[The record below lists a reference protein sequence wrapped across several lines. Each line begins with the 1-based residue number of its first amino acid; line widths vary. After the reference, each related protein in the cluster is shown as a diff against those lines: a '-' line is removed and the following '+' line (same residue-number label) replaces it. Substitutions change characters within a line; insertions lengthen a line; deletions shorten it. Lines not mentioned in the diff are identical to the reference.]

1 MVNQSSVSF
10 TAETQR
16 TQRRHKDLK
25 PKTKDQFPQMLRVG
39 LTGSIGVGKSF
50 VGSVFVE
57 LGCRLLD
64 ADATA
69 REVVLPGTA
78 GLAAVVKEFG
88 PEVLQTDGTLDRKR
102 LGAVV
107 FGDEQKRQRLNGI
120 LHPRII
126 ERQDQILQ
134 QWESEEPNGIG
145 IVDAALMIE
154 SGGYKRFDK
163 LIVVHCRPE
172 VQLERLMLRDGLSC
186 DEAQKRIDSQMPQ
199 EEKQRYA
206 DYLIDTSDG
215 FELTRQRTK
224 AVYDQLA
231 KR

>member
-1 MVNQSSVSF
+1 
-10 TAETQR
+10 
-16 TQRRHKDLK
+16 
-25 PKTKDQFPQMLRVG
+25 MLRVG

-50 VGSVFVE
+50 VGSVFVQ

-64 ADATA
+64 ADETA
-69 REVVLPGTA
+69 REVVLPGTE
-78 GLAAVVKEFG
+78 GLKNIVNEFG
-88 PEVLQTDGTLDRKR
+88 PEVLQPDGALDRKV
-102 LGAVV
+102 LGSIV
-107 FGDEQKRQRLNGI
+107 FANPEKRQRLNAI

-126 ERQDQILQ
+126 ERQDEILNA
-134 QWESEEPNGIG
+134 WESDDPHGIA

-172 VQLERLMLRDGLSC
+172 VQLERLMLRDGLSP

-199 EEKQRYA
+199 SEKQKFA

-215 FELTRQRTK
+215 FELTRQRTRE
-224 AVYDQLA
+224 VYDQLTDIT
-231 KR
+231 RRQT

>member
-1 MVNQSSVSF
+1 
-10 TAETQR
+10 
-16 TQRRHKDLK
+16 
-25 PKTKDQFPQMLRVG
+25 MLRVG

-50 VGSVFVE
+50 VGSVFVQ

-64 ADATA
+64 ADDTA
-69 REVVLPGTA
+69 REVVLPGTE
-78 GLAAVVKEFG
+78 GLKNIVNEFG
-88 PEVLQTDGTLDRKR
+88 PEVLQADGALDRKL
-102 LGAVV
+102 LGSIV
-107 FGDEQKRQRLNGI
+107 FANPERRQRLNAI

-126 ERQDQILQ
+126 ERQDEILNA
-134 QWESEEPNGIG
+134 WESNDPHGIA

-172 VQLERLMLRDGLSC
+172 VQLERLMLRDGLSP

-199 EEKQRYA
+199 SEKQKFA

-224 AVYDQLA
+224 AVYNQLMDITRRQ
-231 KR
+231 K

>member
-1 MVNQSSVSF
+1 
-10 TAETQR
+10 
-16 TQRRHKDLK
+16 
-25 PKTKDQFPQMLRVG
+25 MLRVG
-39 LTGSIGVGKSF
+39 VTGSIGVGKSF

-88 PEVLQTDGTLDRKR
+88 PEVLQTDGTLDRKQ

-107 FGDEQKRQRLNGI
+107 FGDEQKRRRLNAI

-126 ERQDQILQ
+126 EKQDQILQ

-224 AVYDQLA
+224 AVYDQLV
-231 KR
+231 KRQI

>member
-1 MVNQSSVSF
+1 
-10 TAETQR
+10 
-16 TQRRHKDLK
+16 
-25 PKTKDQFPQMLRVG
+25 MLRVG

-50 VGSVFVE
+50 VGSVFVQ

-64 ADATA
+64 ADDTA
-69 REVVLPGTA
+69 REVVLPGTE
-78 GLAAVVKEFG
+78 GLKNIVNEFG
-88 PEVLQTDGTLDRKR
+88 PEVLQSDGALDRKV
-102 LGAVV
+102 LGSIV
-107 FGDEQKRQRLNGI
+107 FADPEKRQRLNAI

-126 ERQDQILQ
+126 ERQDEILNT
-134 QWESEEPNGIG
+134 WESDDPQGIA

-172 VQLERLMLRDGLSC
+172 VQLERLMLRDGLSP

-199 EEKQRYA
+199 SEKQKFA

-215 FELTRQRTK
+215 FELTRQRTTE
-224 AVYDQLA
+224 VYDQLMDIT
-231 KR
+231 RRQT

>member
-1 MVNQSSVSF
+1 
-10 TAETQR
+10 
-16 TQRRHKDLK
+16 
-25 PKTKDQFPQMLRVG
+25 MLRVR

-88 PEVLQTDGTLDRKR
+88 PEVLQTDGTLDRKQ

-107 FGDEQKRQRLNGI
+107 FGDEQKRRRLNAI

-126 ERQDQILQ
+126 EKQDQILQ

-224 AVYDQLA
+224 AVYDQLV
-231 KR
+231 KRQI

>member
-1 MVNQSSVSF
+1 
-10 TAETQR
+10 
-16 TQRRHKDLK
+16 
-25 PKTKDQFPQMLRVG
+25 MLRVG

-50 VGSVFVE
+50 VGSVFVQ

-64 ADATA
+64 ADDTA
-69 REVVLPGTA
+69 REVVLPDTE
-78 GLAAVVKEFG
+78 GLKNIVNEFG
-88 PEVLQTDGTLDRKR
+88 PEVLQPDGALDRKV
-102 LGAVV
+102 LGSIV
-107 FGDEQKRQRLNGI
+107 FADPEKRQRLNAI

-126 ERQDQILQ
+126 ERQDEILNG
-134 QWESEEPNGIG
+134 WESDDPHGIA

-172 VQLERLMLRDGLSC
+172 VQLERLMLRDGLSP

-199 EEKQRYA
+199 SEKQKFA

-215 FELTRQRTK
+215 FELTRQRTRE
-224 AVYDQLA
+224 VYKQLMDIA
-231 KR
+231 RRRT